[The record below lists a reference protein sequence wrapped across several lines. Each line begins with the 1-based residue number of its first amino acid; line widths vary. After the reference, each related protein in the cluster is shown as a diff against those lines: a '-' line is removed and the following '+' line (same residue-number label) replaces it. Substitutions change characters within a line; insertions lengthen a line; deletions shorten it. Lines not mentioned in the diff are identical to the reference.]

1 LDHVITPGNDPLRVS
16 RALRKNEVTIT
27 SRTLF
32 FSAEIPWE
40 IDERASI
47 ETFYSPPGKPRIIE
61 KTASFQENAHH
72 ARSPAHAIVEKADG
86 LR

>member
-1 LDHVITPGNDPLRVS
+1 MLS
-16 RALRKNEVTIT
+16 RLAMTRCGYPAPCG
-27 SRTLF
+27 RTRSPSPREPFF